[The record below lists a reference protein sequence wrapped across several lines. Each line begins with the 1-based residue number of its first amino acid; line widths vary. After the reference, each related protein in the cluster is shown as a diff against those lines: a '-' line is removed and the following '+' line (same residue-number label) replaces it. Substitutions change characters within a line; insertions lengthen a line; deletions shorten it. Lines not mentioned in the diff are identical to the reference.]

1 MSSKTL
7 LIGPAGSGKT
17 HQVLEEF
24 VEALRSSP
32 DPLAEDTFLILPTAE
47 HVDRAVTLVL
57 ARGCPGFFHDRITTL
72 SRFTGKIF
80 HVPEERVASPVLRA
94 LILREL
100 LASQSW
106 PCFEKVQDQPGL
118 LDLLL
123 HAFSE
128 WKESRFSVEDFRN
141 RMNRLKTLEPDLSPK
156 YESLAGL
163 FELYETRLRAE
174 GCVDRQD
181 LFQIFKEKH
190 AERTRERFR
199 FKKIWL
205 DGFFDFSN
213 LQRAYLMEIAGLTDE
228 ITVTL
233 TKDSGRSREALFQAA
248 LETEQVLVSQG
259 FQIKNLASKSYR
271 TEVPSLQVLEQFI
284 FSEKKLTQTQ
294 ASSGSSSCF
303 LKDLPGSDTLADS
316 ELAGKDLLKTTPSV
330 ASREVF
336 SASPSTDSSGS
347 RAESRDSAGPKGR
360 GLFEQEKFSEKQ
372 PSKKSVK
379 IFEAVGVQGEMEMI
393 AREIRTQVRERGL
406 RFSEISVLFRQI
418 GAYEPVIR
426 SVFRRYG
433 IPVEIHERARLR
445 LSPLLQVVASLL
457 RIFRDGWKREDLF
470 HFLKSSYV
478 RRLGNQPKK
487 LDMICEI
494 EQMARRS
501 RSYQGRDSWLSLTAG
516 LDDKNS
522 KSGFLETL
530 VQLEDDLNAAKSL
543 VEIRRHLWKALTETF
558 GIFEFSSENPELEA
572 RDKACL
578 RRMEALYEEIRIHE
592 TACARSE
599 YSRAQ
604 FTDHFL
610 ALADLDLYSIPEDDP
625 NRVQVY
631 SVSLARQKEY
641 RTVFVAGLLEKQFPL
656 QIREDPVLSD
666 WERELLNQFGEE
678 KLALRLPRQS
688 IERYFFYL
696 AVTRAQES
704 LILTYPKVDR
714 EGKESLPSFYVAE
727 VRGLLG
733 AALEEKTEELSR
745 PYPDLGEVASKQELH
760 AALLGGLWH
769 AGEAEEPSLLTVL
782 HHTLQDAEQK
792 WIFERA
798 LDIPDAKLHDPEIL
812 KDAGFQ
818 LEKTS
823 ATKLEEYAA
832 CPFRYF
838 SNWVLH
844 LKDPDE
850 DRTVMDKGTALHQ
863 VLEDFFRARIKN
875 QRALDSIK
883 AIRDF
888 VDEHLDQALRDKPL
902 ALEKTYQRDAARRE
916 MFDMLIRFLENEVE
930 RLRDS
935 VLQPAHL
942 EFNFG
947 AGKNPDHPAVLFP
960 LEGQRPVLLTGKIDR
975 IDADPKKKF
984 GLVLDYKRSAKF
996 DRKKMELGV
1005 ALQLPLYLKIVESV
1019 LGLQPIGGEL
1029 YSIRERKAGGFY
1041 HKQNIEGVKQISSR
1055 ALALSEKEFRELLER
1070 SYRFVQ
1076 YFASRIRLGSVEV
1089 RPRDCADYCAY
1100 SAVCRIEKWNLDSIK
1115 EEIKAED
1122 QKRWPSLSK
1131 GDEA

>member
-1 MSSKTL
+1 MNRTL

-24 VEALRSSP
+24 VESLRTSK
-32 DPLAEDTFLILPTAE
+32 DPLAEDIFLILPTAE

-72 SRFTGKIF
+72 SRFTRQIF
-80 HVPEERVASPVLRA
+80 HIPEERVASPVLRT

-100 LASQSW
+100 LASRPW

-128 WKESRFSVEDFRN
+128 WKESRLSLEDFRN
-141 RMNRLKTLEPDLSPK
+141 RMNRIKTLEPDLAPK

-163 FELYETRLRAE
+163 FELYAERLRAE

-181 LFQIFKEKH
+181 LFQVFKEKH
-190 AERTRERFR
+190 AERARERFR

-213 LQRAYLMEIAGLTDE
+213 LQLAYLMEVAALTDE
-228 ITVTL
+228 MTVTL
-233 TKDSGRSREALFQAA
+233 TKDPGRGREALFQAA
-248 LETEQVLVSQG
+248 WETEQALVSRG
-259 FQIKNLASKSYR
+259 FEIKNLTAASFR
-271 TEVPSLQVLEQFI
+271 TEIPSLRMLEQFI
-284 FSEKKLTQTQ
+284 FS
-294 ASSGSSSCF
+294 
-303 LKDLPGSDTLADS
+303 
-316 ELAGKDLLKTTPSV
+316 GKRPAKIL
-330 ASREVF
+330 
-336 SASPSTDSSGS
+336 
-347 RAESRDSAGPKGR
+347 ESKG
-360 GLFEQEKFSEKQ
+360 
-372 PSKKSVK
+372 SVK

-393 AREIRTQVRERGL
+393 AREIRAQVREQGL
-406 RFSEISVLFRQI
+406 RFSEIAVLFRQI
-418 GAYEPVIR
+418 GTYEPVIR

-433 IPVEIHERARLR
+433 IPVEIHERSRLR
-445 LSPLLQVVASLL
+445 LSPLLQAVAALL
-457 RIFRDGWKREDLF
+457 RIFRDGWKRDDLF

-478 RRLGNQPKK
+478 RRFGDQSKNLNV
-487 LDMICEI
+487 ICQV
-494 EQMARRS
+494 EQIARRG
-501 RSYQGRDSWLSLTAG
+501 RIYQGRDLWLSLTAG
-516 LDDKNS
+516 MSDKNS
-522 KSGFLETL
+522 KPGFLEAL
-530 VQLEDDLNAAKSL
+530 VRLEDDLNAAKSL
-543 VEIRRHLWKALTETF
+543 GDIRRHLWRALTGTF
-558 GIFEFSSENPELEA
+558 GVFEFSSENPELEA
-572 RDKACL
+572 RDRACL
-578 RRMEALYEEIRIHE
+578 RRMEALCEEIRMHE
-592 TACARSE
+592 TVRNREE
-599 YSRAQ
+599 YSLAQ

-610 ALADLDLYSIPEDDP
+610 TLADLDLYSIPEDDP
-625 NRVQVY
+625 NCVQVY

-641 RTVFVAGLLEKQFPL
+641 RAVFVAGLLEKQFPM

-666 WERELLNQFGEE
+666 WERELLNPFGEE

-696 AVTRAQES
+696 ALTRAQES

-733 AALEEKTEELSR
+733 SAVHEKTEELSR
-745 PYPDLGEVASKQELH
+745 PYPELAEVASEQELN

-769 AGEAEEPSLLTVL
+769 APEEEEASLLAVL
-782 HHTLQDAEQK
+782 RYSLQDS
-792 WIFERA
+792 ERKMLFKRT
-798 LDIPDAKLHDPEIL
+798 LDPQDAKLRDPEIL
-812 KDAGFQ
+812 KDAGFL

-838 SNWVLH
+838 SNRILH

-875 QRALDSIK
+875 PRGLDSK
-883 AIRDF
+883 EAIRDF
-888 VDEHLDQALRDKPL
+888 VNEHLDQALCAKPL
-902 ALEKTYQRDAARRE
+902 ALEKTYQGEAARRE
-916 MFDMLIRFLENEVE
+916 MFDMLVRFLENEVA
-930 RLRDS
+930 RLRGS
-935 VLQPAHL
+935 ILQPVHL

-960 LEGQRPVLLTGKIDR
+960 LEGQAPFYLTGKIDR
-975 IDADPKKKF
+975 VDADPKKKF

-996 DRKKMELGV
+996 DRKKMEFGV
-1005 ALQLPLYLKIVESV
+1005 ALQLPLYLKIAEQV
-1019 LGLQPIGGEL
+1019 LGLLPVGGEL

-1041 HKQNIEGVKQISSR
+1041 HKQNTEGVKEISSR
-1055 ALALSEKEFRELLER
+1055 ALALSEKEFRALLER
-1070 SYRFVQ
+1070 SYRFIE
-1076 YFASRIRLGSVEV
+1076 YFVSRIRSGAVEV

-1100 SAVCRIEKWNLDSIK
+1100 SAVCRIEKWNLDSMEEAIK
-1115 EEIKAED
+1115 NED
-1122 QKRWPSLSK
+1122 KKRWPDL
-1131 GDEA
+1131 GGEEDI